1 MSTKTLMKGNE
12 AIVRGAIAGGCRGFF
27 GYPITPQNEIPEY
40 MSQLLPEVGGVFLQ
54 AESEVSSINMVYG
67 AASTGARVMTTSSSP
82 GISLMQEGISYIA
95 TAELPAV
102 LVNVQR
108 GGPGLGNI
116 APGQAD
122 YFQTVKGG
130 GHGDYKLLTLAPWS
144 ITECYHLTALAFDLA
159 DKYRNPVMILADAI
173 IGQMIEQ
180 IEIPEKIETHQ
191 VPKPWATTGRNG
203 RGKKNVVNS
212 LYIVPKD
219 LEEVNLRLQAKYAL
233 MAEQEVL
240 FDVMQTEDA
249 ELVLVAYGATARIC
263 KTAIDLAREEGIKAG
278 LFRPISLFPF
288 PSKELEKMAEQGKK
302 FLVVEM
308 SHGQMLEDV
317 KLSVNGK
324 SKVSFYGR
332 SGGIVPNPLE
342 ILEQIKNLTDKSNGS
357 CCCCCSKT
365 RKSEVSK

>member
-1 MSTKTLMKGNE
+1 MKGNE

-40 MSQLLPEVGGVFLQ
+40 MSALMPEIGGAFVQ
-54 AESEVSSINMVYG
+54 AESEVASINMVYG

-102 LVNVQR
+102 IVNMQR

-116 APGQAD
+116 AASQSD
-122 YFQTVKGG
+122 YFQAVKGG

-144 ITECYHLTALAFDLA
+144 ITECYNFAAMAFDLA
-159 DKYRNPVMILADAI
+159 DKYRAPVMILADAI

-180 IEIPEKIETHQ
+180 IEVPEKVESHP
-191 VPKPWATTGRNG
+191 VEKPWATNGCKGR
-203 RGKKNVVNS
+203 KHNVINS
-212 LYIVPKD
+212 LYIIPKD
-219 LEEVNLRLQAKYAL
+219 LEEINLKLQAKYAL
-233 MAEQEVL
+233 MAENEVR
-240 FDVMQTEDA
+240 FEKTQTDDA
-249 ELVLVAYGATARIC
+249 DLVVVAYGATARIS
-263 KTAIDLAREEGIKAG
+263 KTAIDLARKEGLKVG
-278 LFRPISLFPF
+278 LFRPVSLFPY
-288 PSKELEKMAEQGKK
+288 PSAELLKMAEQGKK

-324 SKVSFYGR
+324 AEVSFYGR
-332 SGGIVPNPLE
+332 SGGMVPNPLE
-342 ILEQIKNLTDKSNGS
+342 VLDKIRELLGKSNGS
-357 CCCCCSKT
+357 CGCGCCCGKT
-365 RKSEVSK
+365 QKTEVSK